1 MQKKVLPILFAT
13 LLLDTIGFGMVF
25 PIIPI
30 IFTDPASPAFLLT
43 GYSQSMQFLIAGGIT
58 AVFGLM
64 TFIAAPLLGEL
75 SDVYGRKRLLTIGVA
90 ILALSQFVFGFGIEL
105 ALVPVLFI
113 ARAIAGMAAA
123 NISIAQ
129 AAIADVSRPEERAKN
144 FGLIGAAFGIGFIL
158 GPLLSGWIAG
168 VSGNPAFPFWA
179 AGILGLMNVAFISLF
194 LPETHLRRSEKKAFT
209 IFKGIHNI
217 IAALEDKEAMPV
229 YFANFLY
236 MSGFSFFVSFIGIL
250 LVSQFT
256 FTETA
261 VGTFFAV
268 VGACIV
274 ISQLVVLRI
283 LVARFSE
290 RAIIRFS
297 LLMVAAVMVTYPFLP
312 NGTALF
318 IMIPFLAIPQGVSMA
333 NLTALI
339 SKSVSPAKQGAALGI
354 NGSVIALAQGVIPL
368 IAGVGSG
375 FVGIK
380 LPFIAGS
387 ILIILAW
394 SSLFLRKQKRDIV
407 FNN

>member
-1 MQKKVLPILFAT
+1 MQKRVLPVLFAT

-30 IFTDPASPAFLLT
+30 IFTDPTSPAFLLT
-43 GYSQSMQFLIAGGIT
+43 GYSQSMQFLIAGTIT

-64 TFIAAPLLGEL
+64 TFIAAPVLGEL

-90 ILALSQFVFGFGIEL
+90 ILAASQFVFGFGIEIASIPL
-105 ALVPVLFI
+105 LFI

-129 AAIADVSRPEERAKN
+129 ATIADVSAPNERAKN

-168 VSGNPAFPFWA
+168 ISGNPAFPFWTA
-179 AGILGLMNVAFISLF
+179 SILGMINVAFISLF
-194 LPETHLRRSEKKAFT
+194 LPETHHNRSEKKAFT
-209 IFKGIHNI
+209 VFKGIHNI

-250 LVSQFT
+250 LVSSFH
-256 FTETA
+256 FSETS
-261 VGTFFAV
+261 VGTFFGV

-283 LVARFSE
+283 LTARFSE
-290 RAIIRFS
+290 RTILRVSMI
-297 LLMVAAVMVTYPFLP
+297 LVAAVMVMYPFLP
-312 NGTALF
+312 NSTALF
-318 IMIPFLAIPQGVSMA
+318 ILVPFLAIPQGVSMA

-387 ILIILAW
+387 VLVILAW
-394 SSLFLRKQKRDIV
+394 SSLFLKKR
-407 FNN
+407 

>member
-1 MQKKVLPILFAT
+1 MQKKLLPVLFAT
-13 LLLDTIGFGMVF
+13 LLIDTIGFGMVF

-30 IFTDPASPAFLLT
+30 IFTDPSSPAFLLQ

-58 AVFGLM
+58 AIFGLM
-64 TFIAAPLLGEL
+64 TFITAPVLGEL
-75 SDVYGRKRLLTIGVA
+75 SDVYGRKRLLTLGVA
-90 ILALSQFVFGFGIEL
+90 TLAISQFVFGFGIEIASIPL
-105 ALVPVLFI
+105 LFF

-129 AAIADVSRPEERAKN
+129 AAIADVSAPNERAKN

-168 VSGNPAFPFWA
+168 ISGNPAFPFWTA
-179 AGILGLMNVAFISLF
+179 SILGVFNVVFISLF
-194 LPETHLRRSEKKAFT
+194 LPETHHNRSERKAFT
-209 IFKGIHNI
+209 IFRGIHNI
-217 IAALEDKEAMPV
+217 IAALEDKEARPA

-250 LVSQFT
+250 LVSSFH
-256 FTETA
+256 FSEA
-261 VGTFFAV
+261 SVGTFFAI

-283 LVARFSE
+283 LTARFDE
-290 RAIIRFS
+290 RTILRVSMILVAIFMAS
-297 LLMVAAVMVTYPFLP
+297 YPFLP
-312 NGTALF
+312 NDMSVYF
-318 IMIPFLAIPQGVSMA
+318 MIPFLAIPQGLSMA
-333 NLTALI
+333 NLAALI

-368 IAGVGSG
+368 VAGVGSG
-375 FVGIK
+375 VIGIK

-387 ILIILAW
+387 ILVVLAW
-394 SSLFLRKQKRDIV
+394 CSLFFKKQTESV
-407 FNN
+407 